1 MKSYFLI
8 ILITLLT
15 GCKSQLQPFDQVS
28 EKRTFPTQNC
38 PENGLC
44 TIDMLPNSQLLLKK
58 DDLGNNYLS
67 IEKGNNTV
75 FKFVYT
81 KSQIEDIAD
90 NFYSEHLYFEIK
102 NADQSLHLKN
112 EALKL
117 VKMTYARFCY
127 CKGQTGYF
135 EVKNGSLDFEHTKN
149 GLNLDAQFT
158 IERIPQIIVHIH
170 EKLIL

>member
-1 MKSYFLI
+1 MKSYYLI
-8 ILITLLT
+8 ILITILT
-15 GCKSQLQPFDQVS
+15 GCKSQLQPFDQLT
-28 EKRTFPTQNC
+28 EKRTFTTQNC

-44 TIDMLPNSQLLLKK
+44 TIEMLPNSELILKK
-58 DDLGNNYLS
+58 DPFGSNYVD
-67 IEKGNNTV
+67 IEKGGHTV

-81 KSQIEDIAD
+81 RAQNQDIAD
-90 NFYSEHLYFEIK
+90 SSYSEHLYFEIK

-112 EALKL
+112 ETLRQ
-117 VKMTYARFCY
+117 VKMIYARFCY

-135 EVKNGSLDFEHTKN
+135 QVKNGTLDFEHTKN

-158 IERIPQIIVHIH
+158 IERIPQIIVNIH